1 MPDFSQNDSHIEIS
15 VAHTFP
21 ILHPQLLQLQR
32 EDVDSSPKDLGRDAH
47 QLRDSL
53 AEAASAGTKTFEYT
67 SRAQCASV
75 NTSEGAWQG
84 QGGLTW
90 AAVQVHGIRMVGPA
104 IFREYTHMIL
114 LKTRIILVK

>member
-104 IFREYTHMIL
+104 IFR
-114 LKTRIILVK
+114 